1 VRLVLLLFGV
11 SLFSFFLVVSSP
23 IDPVSSFISAESG
36 ASEEQ
41 RALVAAYW
49 GLDQGPLERYGI
61 WLNNVLHGNLGTS
74 MLFRRPVAAVLAER
88 ALASL
93 ALMLTAWVFSGILGF
108 ILGVIC
114 GAKPNSMVDKG
125 VGALC
130 FVLSSTPV
138 FWVGLLFLVIF
149 AVNLGWFPIGFAAP
163 IGKAAAEVRFGE
175 RVHHLI
181 LPALTLSI
189 TGISGIVLHT
199 RQKLIDVLNSEYIL
213 FARARGESLWTAV
226 RRHGLR
232 NIALPALTLQFASFS
247 ELFGGSV
254 LAENVFSYPGLGS
267 AASQAGIRGD
277 AQLLLGVALF
287 SVFFVFIGNVIA
299 NLLYGVL
306 DPRIRAGSK
315 RP

>member
-1 VRLVLLLFGV
+1 V
-11 SLFSFFLVVSSP
+11 
-23 IDPVSSFISAESG
+23 SAESG
-36 ASEEQ
+36 ASDEQ

-49 GLDQGPLERYGI
+49 GLDQPPLERYGI
-61 WLNNVLHGNLGTS
+61 WLKNVLQGNLGTS
-74 MLFRRPVAAVLAER
+74 MLFRRPVASVLAER

-114 GAKPNSMVDKG
+114 GAKPNSIVDKC
-125 VGALC
+125 VRTLC

-138 FWVGLLFLVIF
+138 FWVGLLFLIIF

-163 IGKAAAEVRFGE
+163 IGKAASDVTLGE
-175 RVHHLI
+175 RMYHLI
-181 LPALTLSI
+181 LPALTLSV

-199 RQKLIDVLNSEYIL
+199 RQKLIDVLNSDYIL

-267 AASQAGIRGD
+267 AASLAGIRGD

-287 SVFFVFIGNVIA
+287 SVFFVFIGNLSA

-306 DPRIRAGSK
+306 DPRIREGGR